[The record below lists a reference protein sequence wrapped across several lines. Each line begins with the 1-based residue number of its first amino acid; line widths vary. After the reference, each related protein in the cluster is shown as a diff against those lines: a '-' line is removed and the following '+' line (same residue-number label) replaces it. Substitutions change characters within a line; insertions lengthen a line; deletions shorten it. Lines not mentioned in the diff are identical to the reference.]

1 MSSDNTQYSHTTYL
15 LGYLNSFNG
24 LSLHRLPSDV
34 YNRLNNVT
42 VSTELPHDREYLDSF
57 INYLLGACE
66 YELATMDT
74 SPAGQAEFWGAIATH
89 ISDMC
94 GADITVGVTSLLVQC
109 LYVGRLHY
117 LVEHDPL
124 EIPDSTVVCSINI
137 LAMRAIMVPG
147 FLIESDALR
156 LDDFAQDALNGL
168 IRSTQQQRE
177 ALGDCVEQVGQQFT
191 DLRIE

>member
-1 MSSDNTQYSHTTYL
+1 MSSDNTQYSQTTYL

-42 VSTELPHDREYLDSF
+42 VSTQLPHDREYLDSF

-66 YELATMDT
+66 YELTTVDT
-74 SPAGQAEFWGAIATH
+74 SPAGQAEYWGAIATH
-89 ISDMC
+89 LSDMC

-109 LYVGRLHY
+109 LFVGRLHY
-117 LVEHDPL
+117 LVEHDVF
-124 EIPDSTVVCSINI
+124 EIPDSAVVCSIHI
-137 LAMRAIMVPG
+137 FVLRAIMVPD
-147 FLIESDALR
+147 FVIESDVLQLTD
-156 LDDFAQDALNGL
+156 LDQATLNGL
-168 IRSTQQQRE
+168 IKSTQQQRE
-177 ALGDCVEQVGQQFT
+177 ALGDGVEQVEQQFT